1 MLAADRERGMHIG
14 GGNRTRSVSGSSTM
28 LLNRHVASDGRTSVG
43 LESAS
48 GIVGAE
54 HSRSFSGSAYT
65 PTTPGAATPFSYA
78 PPELHD
84 ATPVDPFYRP
94 PRARRPTADS
104 VAPAPRSRFSWV
116 LGDGPAKRWS
126 SASRGGGGGAAAAD
140 TRDPAAGAV
149 GPTVSG
155 RGTPVPAH
163 IASRELSDA
172 IGPSDAR
179 HPNTDY
185 AVREV
190 DSFYGVREADYY
202 YGVRG
207 PALSHMSTRR
217 LKTGPADPTSP
228 IASAAGWVKGL
239 FGAKTK
245 EKGKGFEVVR
255 SSRMPPSTTPRALA
269 QGSTPTGGDG
279 EARYRDDVDAD
290 TGVSRGHT
298 DGRNDVSLVDISP
311 STQIGVALSEPSEDG
326 RPLPLHSR
334 SGSELSGE
342 HALQTTPISPVAPVL
357 PGIETGA
364 GIELPN
370 RIASRTTGRPA
381 HGAASQDAPAVPR
394 KSSKR
399 QRLSFGVS
407 PPDTK
412 RLSTIRG
419 SSPSSPVLADADA
432 EPAPTFHFQLPSESP
447 AGSSPRLP
455 FGSEQ
460 SSLNATGAS
469 SDGESRT
476 SSGLPP
482 LDGDGGAPRAA
493 LGPPSRPFASGPDR
507 PTSMGFVAQGR
518 AHDHIHLTPADG
530 ATGFDFRPST
540 AEIVDDPASRSGST
554 GSRNT
559 MTTTTTGGHVP

>member
-28 LLNRHVASDGRTSVG
+28 LLNRHVPSDGRTSVG

-48 GIVGAE
+48 GIGAAE
-54 HSRSFSGSAYT
+54 HSRSFSGSAHT

-78 PPELHD
+78 APELHD

-104 VAPAPRSRFSWV
+104 VAPAPRGRFSWV
-116 LGDGPAKRWS
+116 LGDGPGKRWS
-126 SASRGGGGGAAAAD
+126 SASRRAVD
-140 TRDPAAGAV
+140 TRDPAAAAA
-149 GPTVSG
+149 GPSVSG

-163 IASRELSDA
+163 VASREPSDA
-172 IGPSDAR
+172 ISPSDAR
-179 HPNTDY
+179 RPNTDY
-185 AVREV
+185 AVREM

-217 LKTGPADPTSP
+217 LKTGPADPTGP
-228 IASAAGWVKGL
+228 IASAAGWFKGL

-255 SSRMPPSTTPRALA
+255 SSRMPPPTTPRALA
-269 QGSTPTGGDG
+269 GGSTPTGVGG
-279 EARYRDDVDAD
+279 EGRYRDDVDAD
-290 TGVSRGHT
+290 TGPSRGHT
-298 DGRNDVSLVDISP
+298 DGRDEASLVDIGP
-311 STQIGVALSEPSEDG
+311 SAQIGVAVSELSEDG
-326 RPLPLHSR
+326 RPRPLHSR

-342 HALQTTPISPVAPVL
+342 HDLQVTPVSPVAPVL
-357 PGIETGA
+357 PGIETGG
-364 GIELPN
+364 GIELPD
-370 RIASRTTGRPA
+370 RTASRTTGRPA
-381 HGAASQDAPAVPR
+381 HGAASQDAPALPR

-399 QRLSFGVS
+399 RQQSFGVS
-407 PPDTK
+407 PPDTR
-412 RLSTIRG
+412 RLPTIRG
-419 SSPSSPVLADADA
+419 SSPSSPVLADA
-432 EPAPTFHFQLPSESP
+432 ESAPTFHFQLPSESP

-469 SDGESRT
+469 SDGDSRA

-482 LDGDGGAPRAA
+482 LNSDGDGGAPTTV
-493 LGPPSRPFASGPDR
+493 LGPQSRPFASGPDR

-530 ATGFDFRPST
+530 AAGFDFRPST
-540 AEIVDDPASRSGST
+540 AEIVDDAGSRSGST

-559 MTTTTTGGHVP
+559 TTTTGGHVS